1 MTRDRAAIYAR
12 FSSHNQRSES
22 IEIQLDKAHA
32 YCKENGLK
40 VVREYCDYAQTGR
53 DTDRDNFQAM
63 IADSR
68 RGLFDFVVISK
79 VTRIM
84 RNRDEMALAR
94 VMLRRS
100 GVDILYADE
109 QIPDGSAGVLQ
120 LGLLEV
126 LAEYESAL
134 DSERIRDG
142 IKKNAMRCMAN
153 GQLLFGFDIVDGK
166 YELNDREADIIR
178 RAYRMLFDGASL
190 SEIARAFDGFRTRRG
205 KQFTPKAVDRI
216 LRRRKNAGEYS
227 YAGVVVSG
235 GMPAIVPMKWVE
247 DAVKILDSKVRPKK
261 RLGYEDFRL
270 TGKLYDG
277 RDGSPMIGTSG
288 TSHLGRVYYYYR
300 CKECRRTVRRDLI
313 EADVA
318 DAVRTALKSQGNREK
333 IARLMTDFEKERTG
347 DAPQS
352 ARIEDELRGIEAAY
366 DNIWKAIEA
375 GIAPPGGKER
385 IDDLKARQE
394 VLEEELKV
402 ARSLERVRLDEERVL
417 FWLESMAERLDDDAI
432 LRMFVSRVTLQDD
445 GGFDI
450 LFTFDETGGGD
461 GGEVRADPPMLH
473 RFVTQ
478 GPRRRGPS
486 HIRWGRGA
494 LEEDDA

>member
-1 MTRDRAAIYAR
+1 MTRDRAAVYAR

-22 IEIQLDKAHA
+22 IEIQLDKARA
-32 YCKENGLK
+32 YCEANGLK

-53 DTDRDNFQAM
+53 DTDSRNFQAM
-63 IADSR
+63 ISDSR

-94 VMLRRS
+94 IMLRKS

-142 IKKNAMRCMAN
+142 IIKNAKRCMAN
-153 GQLLFGFDIVDGK
+153 GQPMFGFDIVDGR
-166 YELNDREADIIR
+166 YEVNEREAEIIR
-178 RAYRMLFDGASL
+178 RAYRLLFEGKGV
-190 SEIARAFDGFRTRRG
+190 SEISREFAGFRTRRG
-205 KQFTPKAVDRI
+205 RAFTPKAVDRI
-216 LRRRKNAGEYS
+216 LRRRKNGGEYS
-227 YAGVVVSG
+227 YAGVVVPG

-247 DAVKILDSKVRPKK
+247 DAVRILDTKVRPKK

-300 CKECRRTVRRDLI
+300 CKKCRRTVRRDII
-313 EADVA
+313 EANVA
-318 DAVRTALKSQGNREK
+318 DAVRAALGDEGNREK
-333 IARLMTDFEKERTG
+333 IARLMTDFERERSG

-352 ARIEDELRGIEAAY
+352 SRIEDELRGIELAY

-385 IDDLKARQE
+385 IDDLRARQR
-394 VLEEELKV
+394 VLEEELEV
-402 ARSLERVRLDEERVL
+402 ARSIERVRLDEDRVL
-417 FWLESMAERLDDDAI
+417 FWLESMAGKLDDDTI
-432 LRMFVSRVTLQDD
+432 LRLFVSRVTLQED

-450 LFTFDETGGGD
+450 LFTFDETCNPCGGD

-473 RFVTQ
+473 
-478 GPRRRGPS
+478 PS
-486 HIRWGRGA
+486 I
-494 LEEDDA
+494 E